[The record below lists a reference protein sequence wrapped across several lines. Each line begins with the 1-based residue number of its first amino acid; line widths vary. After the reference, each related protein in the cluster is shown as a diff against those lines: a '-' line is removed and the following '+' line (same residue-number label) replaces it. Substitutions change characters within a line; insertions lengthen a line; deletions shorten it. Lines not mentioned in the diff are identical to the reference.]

1 MEQEKGSK
9 LPIFFFHGLGA
20 NASEAGKFQANL
32 TAEGRVFHALSF
44 CPDECSFGP
53 LQYQVQLA
61 IADILS
67 ITSKNKTAYAAGY
80 IFVGMSQGVLIAR
93 AVVEEWDAHN
103 AKALVSLAGPQ
114 NGLFYGPQPSDFA
127 SLSIL
132 ANIYGPLVINP
143 SLFSFAGYS
152 YADYFGKLQRAMSE
166 AFIKSSIQNTM
177 AIIDIIYYPVKT
189 PWLQGNPFFAI
200 ANNINSCTPSDKDCA
215 KAKQR
220 RRSNFLKLHA
230 AHFFG
235 SPQDDFIAP
244 WQSSILGHY
253 TDVGTTEQIETSFSS
268 FKVLTMQQTP
278 EYKQDTYGLKTL
290 AARGGIFLHEAPN
303 VGHSCW
309 IHDYTT
315 FDGKLDCKFQPV
327 YDQYVYPV
335 LRFPFCG

>member
-1 MEQEKGSK
+1 MW
-9 LPIFFFHGLGA
+9 
-20 NASEAGKFQANL
+20 
-32 TAEGRVFHALSF
+32 
-44 CPDECSFGP
+44 
-53 LQYQVQLA
+53 LA
-61 IADILS
+61 
-67 ITSKNKTAYAAGY
+67 
-80 IFVGMSQGVLIAR
+80 
-93 AVVEEWDAHN
+93 
-103 AKALVSLAGPQ
+103 
-114 NGLFYGPQPSDFA
+114 
-127 SLSIL
+127 
-132 ANIYGPLVINP
+132 
-143 SLFSFAGYS
+143 
-152 YADYFGKLQRAMSE
+152 
-166 AFIKSSIQNTM
+166 
-177 AIIDIIYYPVKT
+177 
-189 PWLQGNPFFAI
+189 GNPFLA
-200 ANNINSCTPSDKDCA
+200 AASNINSCTPSDKDCA